1 MTTKPEFVPPPPWTQ
16 GQQMVALLQ
25 DIKAALQPSGTG
37 TPPPTGATL
46 SDLLVTL
53 NKILA
58 IQTNARAIQTIDVPV
73 TTPNMQIQY
82 ASLTIPDGFS
92 LTVLSHPNNNAA
104 GLILVAPKNGNLQY
118 NVVSL
123 RPGQFVQY
131 RITTSDALYIVGTI
145 VGDIVILSSELK

>member
-1 MTTKPEFVPPPPWTQ
+1 MVTKPQFDPLPPWLQ
-16 GQQMVALLQ
+16 GEQVISLLTS
-25 DIKAALQPSGTG
+25 ILAALQPSGTG
-37 TPPPTGATL
+37 APPPTGATL
-46 SDLLVTL
+46 TDVLNTL

-58 IQTNARAIQTIDVPV
+58 IQQNARAIQTIDVPV
-73 TTPNMQIQY
+73 TIPNMQIQY
-82 ASLTIPDGFS
+82 TSLTIPDGFS

-123 RPGQFVQY
+123 RPGQFVKYQVN
-131 RITTSDALYIVGTI
+131 TSDALYIVGTI